1 MQARTARAIP
11 PCAGRSVLIFIVG
24 LVVVLVYAIVTSP
37 KLGLI
42 AHPVMSSGQARVG
55 VMMGVALLIVVCCR
69 VNVHKVPSG
78 SVFKTGMTSCIC
90 ILGVAWLGSTFMDSN
105 QQWLQSA
112 VSSHLLDSPM
122 MLAIIIMAA
131 SCFLYSQ
138 AASTKILFPAALS
151 MGVAPAILVACFP
164 ATASL
169 LFCQTIR
176 RCWRR

>member
-69 VNVHKVPSG
+69 VNVHKVR
-78 SVFKTGMTSCIC
+78 
-90 ILGVAWLGSTFMDSN
+90 
-105 QQWLQSA
+105 
-112 VSSHLLDSPM
+112 
-122 MLAIIIMAA
+122 
-131 SCFLYSQ
+131 
-138 AASTKILFPAALS
+138 PA
-151 MGVAPAILVACFP
+151 
-164 ATASL
+164 
-169 LFCQTIR
+169 
-176 RCWRR
+176 RCLKPG